1 MVLPPAELEKFLRA
15 LRRDFDALIKTLTD
29 VDVEQAE
36 SHDPADKRNI
46 LEAVRGGVGVH
57 ALNVAAAGGLRDG
70 VALAAHEVRR
80 RRGRTH
86 ARCAPPLSG
95 GRVPGSQAVMARW
108 PEGGEA
114 PGRHRRT
121 VGMRL

>member
-1 MVLPPAELEKFLRA
+1 MPLPLLLREIYCTVDTGSKLRVVLPAAELEKFLRA
-15 LRRDFDALIKTLTD
+15 LLRNFDALIETLTD

-46 LEAVRGGVGVH
+46 LAVVGDGVGVH

-86 ARCAPPLSG
+86 ARCAPSP
-95 GRVPGSQAVMARW
+95 
-108 PEGGEA
+108 
-114 PGRHRRT
+114 
-121 VGMRL
+121 